1 MADFGELFY
10 SFGRVLLWA
19 AILGFADVLGLMVA
33 SVWLGHRR
41 LQRKKQ
47 QGTTTTGQRGLGQA
61 PSGRCVAKYDS
72 FPLRAHPGTSNRSAQ
87 KFLRRSIRRTQ
98 SASPP
103 LFEPESP
110 RTRRRPR
117 LTGASVASGETFSRK
132 RTGTYTD

>member
-1 MADFGELFY
+1 MADFGELVY

-47 QGTTTTGQRGLGQA
+47 QGTTTTTGQRGLGQA
-61 PSGRCVAKYDS
+61 PSGRCVAKYYS
-72 FPLRAHPGTSNRSAQ
+72 FPLRAPPGTSNRSAQ

-103 LFEPESP
+103 LFEPE
-110 RTRRRPR
+110 
-117 LTGASVASGETFSRK
+117 
-132 RTGTYTD
+132 